1 MKLRDTPR
9 VWTFTQVPASSLRVS
24 KACKDLTKSK
34 NWRFLFCC
42 LKKQNLPSFKG
53 FEHKLSLRGYR
64 TFWDISSM
72 EGSHAYPGLTKPR
85 AVRQDPGVWVWL
97 RPALMTPEVQ
107 LGARTLNAGG
117 PGPPVMLTFRPILGR
132 SQGTRIYRI
141 NREQGQPPWQVQ

>member
-72 EGSHAYPGLTKPR
+72 EGSHAYPGLTKTGSRGVGLVEASTDDSRGSVGSKDPKCRRSWASGDAHIQANPGAVPR
-85 AVRQDPGVWVWL
+85 NSDLQ
-97 RPALMTPEVQ
+97 
-107 LGARTLNAGG
+107 NK
-117 PGPPVMLTFRPILGR
+117 
-132 SQGTRIYRI
+132 
-141 NREQGQPPWQVQ
+141 